1 MLTFFIKISNLDISS
16 CCFSDY
22 AKEMGKKVKCTCIS
36 GNAKLSFCPLHLQIC
51 DVLVQVPVVVSD
63 KLPII
68 IEFQQMEKYA
78 QTFSS
83 LSISFN
89 QGKNI
94 IFLTAMNYFWPL
106 RLN

>member
-1 MLTFFIKISNLDISS
+1 M
-16 CCFSDY
+16 
-22 AKEMGKKVKCTCIS
+22 
-36 GNAKLSFCPLHLQIC
+36 
-51 DVLVQVPVVVSD
+51 VSD

-106 RLN
+106 RLNYLATLQDT